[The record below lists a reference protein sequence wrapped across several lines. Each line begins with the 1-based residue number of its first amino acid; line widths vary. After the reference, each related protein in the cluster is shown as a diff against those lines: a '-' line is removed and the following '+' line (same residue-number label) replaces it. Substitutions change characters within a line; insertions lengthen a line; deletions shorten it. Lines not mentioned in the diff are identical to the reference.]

1 MAATAANGEVSVFS
15 SATNP
20 LSRSEMTALATTL
33 TRAFAEDPVSRWLL
47 APLRNP
53 ESARDSM
60 FRRYVR
66 SYHRDAVVTTAGGT
80 RGVAL
85 WGPPGYRMPSPRHA
99 VLDALAMLKDLGT
112 RGIFAARMY
121 EAMVSHRPRSPHWY
135 LAVIGT
141 APEARGKGLGSALL
155 RERLALCDRDRVPAY
170 LESSN
175 RANLPVYLRHGF
187 EILREFHYRDS
198 PTLWL
203 MQREPREA

>member
-1 MAATAANGEVSVFS
+1 MPATAASGEVTLFS
-15 SATNP
+15 RATNP
-20 LSRSEMTALATTL
+20 LRRSDMAALATTL

-47 APLRNP
+47 EPLRNP
-53 ESARDSM
+53 ESARQSM

-66 SYHRDAVVTTAGGT
+66 TYHRDAMVTTARGNQ
-80 RGVAL
+80 GVAL
-85 WGPPGYRMPSPRHA
+85 WGPPGYRMPSLLHT
-99 VLDALAMLKDLGT
+99 VVDGLAMLRELGG

-121 EAMVSHRPRSPHWY
+121 DAMVSHRPRSPHWY

-155 RERLALCDRDRVPAY
+155 RERLAVCDRDRIPAY

-175 RANLPVYLRHGF
+175 RDNLPIYLRHGF
-187 EILREFHYRDS
+187 EIQREFHYRDS

-203 MQREPREA
+203 MWREPRQA